1 MKSLQISAENISVTF
16 IIQLG
21 IFLKWEVVILVL
33 QKSSV
38 LRNLVQTL
46 KKTLLAKLSMK
57 YLHL

>member
-21 IFLKWEVVILVL
+21 IFLKWEVVNLVL

>member
-21 IFLKWEVVILVL
+21 IFLKWEVVNLVL

-46 KKTLLAKLSMK
+46 KKTLAKLSMK